1 MSAPAARRL
10 GAALEAFAAQVYF
23 APECHAAYEA
33 LGFGPSPGS
42 TSGGVALPDGAA
54 YFCSRGSSMGQV
66 PGEVIAAAFAV
77 FNPVAVV
84 AAVAHGWSLTDAA
97 TLSAAR
103 TRGAVAHLERVLG
116 PAPGRLA
123 EVTALLQRA
132 VDPLRPEGKPLFAGL
147 SSLPMPG
154 SPLGEAWRL
163 ADLLREYRGDAHT
176 AAWTAAGFDA
186 CEIGLVTEL
195 YWGLP
200 MRTYV
205 RTRAWSPSDLDTAEA
220 RLRARGMLDGDGLS
234 DAGREARESV
244 EVATDR
250 QCDVIVDAL
259 GDDLGTV
266 VDVVGGWSAT
276 IRDAKGYLPTGP
288 HELAGRG

>member
-1 MSAPAARRL
+1 VRKARRL

-23 APECHAAYEA
+23 APECHAEYEA

-66 PGEVIAAAFAV
+66 PGEVVAAAFAV

-84 AAVAHGWSLTDAA
+84 AAVDHGWSLTDAA
-97 TLSAAR
+97 TISTAR
-103 TRGAVAHLERVLG
+103 TRGAVAHLERLLG
-116 PAPGRLA
+116 PEPARLT

-147 SSLPMPG
+147 SSLPLPG
-154 SPLGEAWRL
+154 SPLGDAWRL

-205 RTRAWSPSDLDTAEA
+205 RTRAWSPSDLDAAEA
-220 RLRARGMLDGDGLS
+220 RLRARGLLDGAGLS
-234 DAGREARESV
+234 DAGREARELV
-244 EVATDR
+244 EAATDR

-259 GDDLGTV
+259 ADDVDTV
-266 VDVVGGWSAT
+266 VDVIGGWSAT